1 MGQFAGVVLDAGEDN
16 TADGVRGQR
25 QSVSFTLRPNT
36 SGGIVIVSTAKQ
48 DIDQGQGYVLDDE
61 NRNVRVEGQKATEA
75 WYMKNISTTKCQV
88 NKKETP

>member
-61 NRNVRVEGQKATEA
+61 NRNVRVEGQEA